1 MRPTKQKKLLNI
13 LCIVITK
20 NNLKVSIRDL
30 KGNIIL
36 NKTEG
41 LLKNI
46 RKGSINSPDTSLIMM
61 NQLAKDIKLLNIK
74 ELGLYLKGSTRWK
87 KLSLRR
93 LLSNL
98 QGSKVLIKFIYDI
111 TGNPHNGC
119 YSFKKKRKRKR
130 RRLKRL
136 KFSKMFLTKFNNT
149 VFKFRIEKK
158 MLKRWKKTNKFLK
171 FINKIFKKTVKKKL

>member
-74 ELGLYLKGSTRWK
+74 ELGLYLKGSTR
-87 KLSLRR
+87 
-93 LLSNL
+93 
-98 QGSKVLIKFIYDI
+98 
-111 TGNPHNGC
+111 
-119 YSFKKKRKRKR
+119 
-130 RRLKRL
+130 
-136 KFSKMFLTKFNNT
+136 
-149 VFKFRIEKK
+149 
-158 MLKRWKKTNKFLK
+158 
-171 FINKIFKKTVKKKL
+171 